1 MENESGEPLMT
12 AASTCLIEVV
22 REGWAMDCCGA
33 PFAVGDRVTWSLL
46 AYPARPTGPARYAE
60 EHHQALLI
68 ALAVTGVVRG
78 IIGETVLGSIPAI
91 GEGGVLVPDPSKR
104 RLQRLASWD
113 ATTGGATL
121 RVALEIDA
129 DAELP
134 PPWEPPEPAVAT
146 RPPSPEVVA
155 ALHALLVRIRDDWG
169 ERVRIRSADRGRKA
183 SIVPAAAGAG
193 ELHWALGP
201 EHLVVNL
208 GYDRVILPGDLQGVA
223 RLEVIADEVARGVV
237 RQDPPVTSQGVL
249 LMPARR
255 RRVPTSAW

>member
-1 MENESGEPLMT
+1 MID
-12 AASTCLIEVV
+12 ASPRLIEVV
-22 REGWAMDCCGA
+22 REGWEMDCCGA

-46 AYPARPTGPARYAE
+46 SYPARPTGPARYAE
-60 EHHQALLI
+60 EHHQAPPN
-68 ALAVTGVVRG
+68 ARAVTGVVRG
-78 IIGETVLGSIPAI
+78 IVGETVLGRIPAI
-91 GEGGVLVPDPSKR
+91 GEGDVLVPDPSRR

-113 ATTGGATL
+113 RSTGGATL

-134 PPWEPPEPAVAT
+134 PPWEPPESTPDART
-146 RPPSPEVVA
+146 PDPDVVA
-155 ALHALLVRIRDDWG
+155 ALHALLVRLHDAWRGRIG
-169 ERVRIRSADRGRKA
+169 IRSADRGRKA
-183 SIVPAAAGAG
+183 SIDPHTAGAG

-208 GYDRVILPGDLQGVA
+208 GYDRVILPGDLEGAA

-237 RQDPPVTSQGVL
+237 RQDPPITSQGVL

>member
-60 EHHQALLI
+60 EHHQALPD
-68 ALAVTGVVRG
+68 ALPVTGVVRG
-78 IIGETVLGSIPAI
+78 IVGEIVLGSIPAI

-113 ATTGGATL
+113 RSTGGATL

-129 DAELP
+129 HAELP
-134 PPWEPPEPAVAT
+134 PPWEPAAT
-146 RPPSPEVVA
+146 AQGARTPPPEVVA
-155 ALHALLVRIRDDWG
+155 ALHALLVRIHGAWRG
-169 ERVRIRSADRGRKA
+169 RVRIRSVERGRKA
-183 SIVPAAAGAG
+183 SILPVAAGAG

-201 EHLVVNL
+201 ENLVVSL
-208 GYDRVILPGDLQGVA
+208 GYDRVILPGDLEGVA

-237 RQDPPVTSQGVL
+237 RQDPPITSQGVL